1 MYYVNKGN
9 LLCIEVSEVV
19 CTSDNVLHK
28 DHLIRM
34 GGKIVQFMKEFYLT
48 TISLNLQSASSG
60 KMLKLPYLRCSTVW
74 HLVVTAGFSLFIQF
88 LDGIIFIPT
97 YIILYNHYILLYSY
111 TSF

>member
-9 LLCIEVSEVV
+9 LLCIEVSEVF

-34 GGKIVQFMKEFYLT
+34 GGEIVQFMKEFYLT

-88 LDGIIFIPT
+88 LDGIIFIPI